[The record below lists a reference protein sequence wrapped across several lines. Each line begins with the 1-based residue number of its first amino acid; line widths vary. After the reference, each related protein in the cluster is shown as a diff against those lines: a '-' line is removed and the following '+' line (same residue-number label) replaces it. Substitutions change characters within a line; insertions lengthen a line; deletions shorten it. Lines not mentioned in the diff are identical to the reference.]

1 MNDVSAVVSEVE
13 EASSDTTAPSGSGGR
28 AVGRGRWGRLR
39 GRMLPY
45 WLLVPALA
53 ALGLG
58 LAYPLYRLGIMSVQE
73 YGRRQ
78 HFGTEAPDWVGLDNF
93 ADIFGDAY
101 FWTVLQRSVVF
112 CAVNV
117 ALTMVLGTCVA
128 LLLGKLDRGMRT
140 VVSVSLLLA
149 WATPALTGTV
159 VWQWMFDTR
168 TGFVNASL
176 TWIGNRI
183 EWLTGADRVLYFEG
197 HSWFA
202 EPLSFF
208 MVATLVIVWM
218 GIPFVAFTLHA
229 AMTQVPSDVEEAA
242 AIDGAGT
249 WQRFRDVTWPAIKP
263 LFVVLVALSTLWD
276 LRVFTQIYTLQ
287 AGGGTVRDT
296 NLLGT
301 WAFREATA
309 GQHFDR
315 AAAIAIVMVGITLL
329 ATMFHLRQMFKQD
342 EV

>member
-1 MNDVSAVVSEVE
+1 MNVPVVSEVE
-13 EASSDTTAPSGSGGR
+13 EASSGTTAPSSSGGR
-28 AVGRGRWGRLR
+28 VVGRGRWARLR

-58 LAYPLYRLGIMSVQE
+58 MGYPLYRLGVMSVQE

-78 HFGTEAPDWVGLDNF
+78 HFGTEPPDWVGLDNF
-93 ADIFGDAY
+93 ADIFGDDY
-101 FWTVLQRSVVF
+101 FWTVLQRSLLF

-117 ALTMVLGTCVA
+117 ALTLALGTLVA

-140 VVSVSLLLA
+140 LVSVSLLLA

-159 VWQWMFDTR
+159 VWQWLFDTR
-168 TGFVNASL
+168 RGFVNATL
-176 TWIGNRI
+176 TWVGNRL
-183 EWLTGADRVLYFEG
+183 EWLPGIDSAFEMEG

-208 MVATLVIVWM
+208 TVATLVIVWM

-229 AMTQVPSDVEEAA
+229 AMSQVPDDVMEAA

-276 LRVFTQIYTLQ
+276 LRVFTQIFVLQ

-301 WAFREATA
+301 WAYREATA

-315 AAAIAIVMVGITLL
+315 SAAIAIVMVGITLL